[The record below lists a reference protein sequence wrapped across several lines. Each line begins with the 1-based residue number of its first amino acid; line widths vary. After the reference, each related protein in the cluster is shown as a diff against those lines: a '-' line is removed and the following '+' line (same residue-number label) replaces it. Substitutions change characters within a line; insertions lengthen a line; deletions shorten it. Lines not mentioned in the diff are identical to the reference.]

1 MRHIILD
8 TETTGFDPLQGHRIV
23 EIGCVEM
30 VGYIATGKTFQCY
43 LNPEREMP
51 EAARNVHGLSDEFLK
66 DKPLFSQVVE
76 EFLNFISDDPLVIH
90 NAPFDMAFLNAE
102 LQRIG
107 FSPLAKTRAIDTVL
121 LARKAFPGAPASL
134 DALCKRF
141 KIDASTRQLHGA
153 LLDSRLLADV
163 FVELSGGK
171 QTGLNMEFAHDKK
184 SKSKAEKRA
193 DKNSAVARPLRDFP
207 LTDDE
212 RAIHEA
218 AVASIKDN
226 LWKKLA

>member
-1 MRHIILD
+1 MRHVILD
-8 TETTGFDPLQGHRIV
+8 TETTGFDPKDGHRIV

-30 VGYIATGKTFQCY
+30 VGHIATGKTFQAY
-43 LNPEREMP
+43 LNPERDVP

-76 EFLNFISDDPLVIH
+76 EFLDFIAEDPLVIH

-102 LQRIG
+102 LGRIG
-107 FSPLAKTRAIDTVL
+107 FSALPKTRAIDTVL

-141 KIDASTRQLHGA
+141 KVDASSRQLHGA
-153 LLDSRLLADV
+153 LLDARLLADV

-171 QTGLNMEFAHDKK
+171 QTGLDMSFAHEPK
-184 SKSKAEKRA
+184 SQKRGGVATKAREPRE
-193 DKNSAVARPLRDFP
+193 FP
-207 LTDDE
+207 LSAEE

-218 AVASIKDN
+218 AVAGIKEN
-226 LWKKLA
+226 LWDKMGKKLAS

>member
-30 VGYIATGKTFQCY
+30 VGHIATGKTYQCY
-43 LNPEREMP
+43 LNPEREVP
-51 EAARNVHGLSDEFLK
+51 VEAQKVHGLTDEFLA
-66 DKPLFSQVVE
+66 DKPLFSQCVE
-76 EFLNFISDDPLVIH
+76 AFLDFIGDDPLVIH

-107 FSPLAKTRAIDTVL
+107 FPPLAKNRAIDTVI
-121 LARKAFPGAPASL
+121 LARKMFPGAPASL

-141 KIDASTRQLHGA
+141 KVDASNRQLHGA

-163 FVELSGGK
+163 FVELTGGK
-171 QTGLNMEFAHDKK
+171 QTGLNIEFGAKTKTEKTAIKATTREERTFPLSAEELAAHDAAIAGIKGHIWDKK
-184 SKSKAEKRA
+184 
-193 DKNSAVARPLRDFP
+193 
-207 LTDDE
+207 
-212 RAIHEA
+212 
-218 AVASIKDN
+218 AS
-226 LWKKLA
+226 

>member
-1 MRHIILD
+1 MRHVILD

-30 VGYIATGKTFQCY
+30 VGHIATGRTYQCY
-43 LNPEREMP
+43 LNPERDVPM
-51 EAARNVHGLSDEFLK
+51 AAQNVHGITDDFLK

-76 EFLNFISDDPLVIH
+76 EFLDFIGEDPLVIH

-102 LQRIG
+102 LTRIG
-107 FSPLAKTRAIDTVL
+107 FTALPKTRAIDTVL

-141 KIDASTRQLHGA
+141 KIDASNRQLHGA
-153 LLDSRLLADV
+153 LLDARLLADV

-171 QTGLNMEFAHDKK
+171 QTGLNMEFANNTKTSDKK
-184 SKSKAEKRA
+184 IAA
-193 DKNSAVARPLRDFP
+193 TQTTLRPQREFP
-207 LTDDE
+207 LSDAE
-212 RAIHEA
+212 RDAHNAAIETIRDS
-218 AVASIKDN
+218 V
-226 LWKKLA
+226 WKKIAG

>member
-8 TETTGFDPLQGHRIV
+8 TETTGFDPAQGHRIV

-30 VGYIATGKTFQCY
+30 VGHIATGRTYQCY

-51 EAARNVHGLSDEFLK
+51 EAAKNVHGLSDEFLK

-76 EFLNFISDDPLVIH
+76 EFLDFIGDDPLVIH

-102 LQRIG
+102 LQNIG
-107 FSPLAKTRAIDTVL
+107 FPPLAKSRAIDTVL

-141 KIDASTRQLHGA
+141 KVDASSRQLHGA
-153 LLDSRLLADV
+153 LLDARLLADV

-171 QTGLNMEFAHDKK
+171 QTGLNMEFGNKT
-184 SKSKAEKRA
+184 KAEKIIA
-193 DKNSAVARPLRDFP
+193 KNTARPPREFP

-212 RAIHEA
+212 RQAHEA
-218 AVASIKDN
+218 AVEGIKDN
-226 LWKKLA
+226 LWKKIRA

>member
-1 MRHIILD
+1 MRHVILD

-23 EIGCVEM
+23 EIGCVEL
-30 VGYIATGKTFQCY
+30 VNHIATGKTYQCY
-43 LNPEREMP
+43 LNPERDVP
-51 EAARNVHGLSDEFLK
+51 IAAQNVHGLTDAFLA

-76 EFLNFISDDPLVIH
+76 EFLDFIGEDPLVIH
-90 NAPFDMAFLNAE
+90 NATFDMAFLNAE

-107 FSPLAKTRAIDTVL
+107 FSPLAKNRAIDTVL

-141 KIDASTRQLHGA
+141 KIDASNRQLHGA

-171 QTGLNMEFAHDKK
+171 QTGLNIEFGAKTRTE
-184 SKSKAEKRA
+184 KAAANAAK
-193 DKNSAVARPLRDFP
+193 DMAREPREFP
-207 LTDDE
+207 LTAEELAAHDA
-212 RAIHEA
+212 AIA
-218 AVASIKDN
+218 GIKDN
-226 LWKKLA
+226 LWKKQAS

>member
-23 EIGCVEM
+23 EIGCVEL
-30 VGYIATGKTFQCY
+30 VGHIATGKTFQAY
-43 LNPEREMP
+43 LNPERDMP
-51 EAARNVHGLSDEFLK
+51 EAARAVHGLTDEFLK
-66 DKPLFSQVVE
+66 DKPIFSQIVE
-76 EFLNFISDDPLVIH
+76 EFLDFIGEDPLVIH

-107 FSPLAKTRAIDTVL
+107 FSPLPKTRAIDTVI

-141 KIDASTRQLHGA
+141 KVDASSRQLHGA
-153 LLDSRLLADV
+153 LLDARLLADV

-171 QTGLNMEFAHDKK
+171 QTGLNIEFAHEP
-184 SKSKAEKRA
+184 KAQTRA
-193 DKNSAVARPLRDFP
+193 GNGAKGKAREPRDFP
-207 LTDDE
+207 LSAQE
-212 RAIHEA
+212 RAAHEA
-218 AVASIKDN
+218 AIAGIKDN
-226 LWKKLA
+226 LWKKLAG

>member
-1 MRHIILD
+1 MRHVILD

-30 VGYIATGKTFQCY
+30 VGHIATGKTFQCY
-43 LNPEREMP
+43 LNPERDMPP
-51 EAARNVHGLSDEFLK
+51 EAQKVHGLTDAFLA

-76 EFLNFISDDPLVIH
+76 EFLDFISDDPLVIH

-102 LQRIG
+102 LTRIG
-107 FSPLAKTRAIDTVL
+107 FSALPKTRAIDTVI

-141 KIDASTRQLHGA
+141 KVDASSRQLHGA
-153 LLDSRLLADV
+153 LLDARLLADV

-171 QTGLNMEFAHDKK
+171 QTGLNMEFGAKTKTEKAASKNTLRAVREFPLSDEERAAHDAAIATINGHIWN
-184 SKSKAEKRA
+184 KA
-193 DKNSAVARPLRDFP
+193 S
-207 LTDDE
+207 
-212 RAIHEA
+212 
-218 AVASIKDN
+218 
-226 LWKKLA
+226 

>member
-8 TETTGFDPLQGHRIV
+8 TETTGFDPKDGHRIV

-30 VGYIATGKTFQCY
+30 VGHIATGKTFQAY
-43 LNPEREMP
+43 LNPEREVP

-76 EFLNFISDDPLVIH
+76 EFLDFIAEDLLVIH

-107 FSPLAKTRAIDTVL
+107 FSALPKTRAIDTVL

-141 KIDASTRQLHGA
+141 KVDASSRQLHGA
-153 LLDSRLLADV
+153 LLDARLLADV

-171 QTGLNMEFAHDKK
+171 QTGLDMSFAHEP
-184 SKSKAEKRA
+184 KAQKRGA
-193 DKNSAVARPLRDFP
+193 ATTTKIREPREFP
-207 LTDDE
+207 LSIEE

-218 AVASIKDN
+218 AVAGIKEN
-226 LWKKLA
+226 LWKKMAG

>member
-30 VGYIATGKTFQCY
+30 VGFIATGKTYQCY
-43 LNPEREMP
+43 LNPERDMP
-51 EAARNVHGLSDEFLK
+51 EAARKVHGLADDFLK
-66 DKPLFSQVVE
+66 DKPLFSQEVE
-76 EFLNFISDDPLVIH
+76 TFLDFIADDPLVIH

-102 LQRIG
+102 LQRAG
-107 FSPLAKTRAIDTVL
+107 FTPLPKARAIDTVL

-141 KIDASTRQLHGA
+141 KIDASNRQLHGA
-153 LLDSRLLADV
+153 LLDARLLADV

-171 QTGLNMEFAHDKK
+171 QTGLNMQFAHEPKTHQRV
-184 SKSKAEKRA
+184 RA
-193 DKNSAVARPLRDFP
+193 TARPPRAFP
-207 LTDDE
+207 LSDDE
-212 RAIHEA
+212 RATHEN
-218 AVASIKDN
+218 AVAGIKDH
-226 LWKKLA
+226 LWMKRTGSDH

>member
-1 MRHIILD
+1 MRHVILD

-30 VGYIATGKTFQCY
+30 VGHIATGRTYQCY
-43 LNPEREMP
+43 LNPERDVP
-51 EAARNVHGLSDEFLK
+51 IAAQNVHGITDAFLK

-76 EFLNFISDDPLVIH
+76 EFLDFIGEDPLVIH

-102 LQRIG
+102 LTRIG
-107 FSPLAKTRAIDTVL
+107 FTALPKTRAIDTVL

-141 KIDASTRQLHGA
+141 KVDASNRQLHGA
-153 LLDSRLLADV
+153 LLDARLLADV

-171 QTGLNMEFAHDKK
+171 QTGLNMEFANNTKTSDKK
-184 SKSKAEKRA
+184 ITAA
-193 DKNSAVARPLRDFP
+193 QPALRPQREFP
-207 LTDDE
+207 LSDAE
-212 RAIHEA
+212 RDAHTAAIETIRDS
-218 AVASIKDN
+218 V
-226 LWKKLA
+226 WKKIAS

>member
-30 VGYIATGKTFQCY
+30 VNYIATGKTFQCY
-43 LNPEREMP
+43 LNPERDMP
-51 EAARNVHGLSDEFLK
+51 EAAKNVHGLSDEFLK

-76 EFLNFISDDPLVIH
+76 EFLDFISDDTLVIH

-102 LQRIG
+102 LKYIG
-107 FSPLAKTRAIDTVL
+107 FPELPKTRAVDTVL

-141 KIDASTRQLHGA
+141 KIDASSRQLHGA
-153 LLDSRLLADV
+153 LLDARLLADV

-171 QTGLNMEFAHDKK
+171 QAGLDISFASDTKKTSAHKNETGSSPRTARTFPLSDAERAAHD
-184 SKSKAEKRA
+184 AAIA
-193 DKNSAVARPLRDFP
+193 DIKN
-207 LTDDE
+207 
-212 RAIHEA
+212 
-218 AVASIKDN
+218 N
-226 LWKKLA
+226 LWKKVSG

>member
-1 MRHIILD
+1 MRHVILD

-30 VGYIATGKTFQCY
+30 VNHIATGKTYQCY
-43 LNPEREMP
+43 LNPERDVP
-51 EAARNVHGLSDEFLK
+51 VAAQNVHGLTDEFLA

-76 EFLNFISDDPLVIH
+76 EFLDFIGDDPLVIH
-90 NAPFDMAFLNAE
+90 NATFDMAFLNAE

-107 FSPLAKTRAIDTVL
+107 FSPLPKTRAIDTVL

-141 KIDASTRQLHGA
+141 KIDATSRQLHGA

-171 QTGLNMEFAHDKK
+171 QTGLNIEFGAKTRTE
-184 SKSKAEKRA
+184 KAAANATK
-193 DKNSAVARPLRDFP
+193 DMAREPREFP
-207 LTDDE
+207 LTAEELAAHDA
-212 RAIHEA
+212 AIA
-218 AVASIKDN
+218 GIANN
-226 LWKKLA
+226 LWNKKAS